1 MLAHTWFTDF
11 SSSFSVDLT
20 TLISCLNSFVRLEIC
35 ECRLEKLSSIRDSMA
50 INLSRSISVEIS
62 ESVSW
67 FLPFLCS
74 SVCFVSELACRRS
87 LNLTIVPSA
96 LR

>member
-11 SSSFSVDLT
+11 SSSISVDLT
-20 TLISCLNSFVRLEIC
+20 ALISCLNSFVSSEIC
-35 ECRLEKLSSIRDSMA
+35 ECGLIKLSSIRDSMA
-50 INLSRSISVEIS
+50 IKLSRSIAASQS
-62 ESVSW
+62 PG

-74 SVCFVSELACRRS
+74 SVCFLSELAFRQS

-96 LR
+96 LT